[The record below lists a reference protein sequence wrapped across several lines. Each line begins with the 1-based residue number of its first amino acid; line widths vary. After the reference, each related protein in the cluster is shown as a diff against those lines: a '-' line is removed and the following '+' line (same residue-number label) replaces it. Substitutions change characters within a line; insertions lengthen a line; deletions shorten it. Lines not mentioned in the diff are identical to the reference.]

1 MMQSSIQSSTT
12 DAVKIVVIGDQSVGK
27 TCISGRLVDG
37 TFKSDEKST
46 IGASFVT
53 TYLPIDGRNIKIVI
67 WDTAGQEKYRSMVGM
82 YYRGAS
88 VALICYDITSRSSF
102 LSVEGWH
109 KDLMKV
115 APQDISLALVGNKTD
130 LENEREVPT
139 NEAKE
144 LADKIGAIHYEVSA
158 KSGQNVTELFVE
170 ATQRCTLPSLVPNNQ
185 TNNETVNVTKT
196 TVPKKRR
203 FCSLF

>member
-1 MMQSSIQSSTT
+1 M
-12 DAVKIVVIGDQSVGK
+12 SVK

-37 TFKSDEKST
+37 TFKPDEKST

-82 YYRGAS
+82 YYRGAT

-102 LSVEGWH
+102 MSVEGWH

-115 APQDISLALVGNKTD
+115 APQDISVAVVGNKCD
-130 LENEREVPT
+130 LDDERDVSVDEG
-139 NEAKE
+139 KE
-144 LADKIGAIHYEVSA
+144 LAEKLGAIHYEVSA
-158 KSGQNVTELFVE
+158 KTGINVTELFVE
-170 ATQRCTLPSLVPNNQ
+170 ATQRSTLPTIVPNPQ
-185 TNNETVNVTKT
+185 PDSSQVNVAAAAS
-196 TVPKKRR
+196 VPKKRR
-203 FCSLF
+203 FCSVL